1 MLVKLAATFRH
12 HLLTKTINTVIV
24 VGSGVVVTD
33 RVAAGDMVMV
43 VIEIV
48 KVTATGFTT
57 MPGALPRRSRVEGV
71 GRGARPGTD
80 TGPPPVGGM

>member
-1 MLVKLAATFRH
+1 MLVNLAATFRH
-12 HLLTKTINTVIV
+12 HLLSTKTINTVIV

-33 RVAAGDMVMV
+33 RVAAGDMAM
-43 VIEIV
+43 IEIV

-71 GRGARPGTD
+71 GRGARPGID